1 MGNAQKITLYVAD
14 KKAGCS
20 FSGSGTCLQVK
31 EKPDAPYS
39 LFYSGIKGFNYEE
52 GYNYKLEVIRPD
64 LVQPVSAQNPYR
76 YYLLRVLSKEKTTG
90 QPAVRAIP
98 DQQILALD
106 KISYNGRLESAG
118 NLRVP
123 DIYFDLA
130 NGRISGNNNC
140 NRYAGT
146 VSTTENGSIRIGSLA
161 TTHASCTENDQAD
174 LFMQH
179 LAATDRF
186 AVKGSVLQ
194 LLSGNNVLLQFLV
207 PGSR

>member
-1 MGNAQKITLYVAD
+1 MTLYVAD
-14 KKAGCS
+14 KKTGCS

-39 LFYSGIKGFNYEE
+39 LFYAGIKGFNYEE

-64 LVQPVSAQNPYR
+64 LVQPLSSQNPYR

-90 QPAVRAIP
+90 TQAAARSIP

-106 KISYNGRLESAG
+106 KISYNGRLEGVGS
-118 NLRVP
+118 LRVP

-161 TTHASCTENDQAD
+161 TTHASCAENDQAD
-174 LFMQH
+174 LFMQY
-179 LAATDRF
+179 LAASDRF
-186 AVKGSVLQ
+186 AVKGAVLQ
-194 LLSGNNVLLQFLV
+194 LLNGNNVLLQFLV
-207 PGSR
+207 PAGR